1 MSKLKRKG
9 QSISHRAAKFLSFYR
24 PYVGLLALDL
34 LCAFVISV
42 ITLTLPL
49 CVRHITQ
56 NLLLP
61 GTADQL
67 RDIGLMA
74 GLMLALVAA
83 HTLCNLFVDYQGH
96 MMGARMES
104 DMRRELFAHLQR
116 LPFSF
121 YDERK
126 TGELMSR
133 ITSDLFAL
141 SELYH
146 HGPEDVAIGLIKFS
160 GVFLITLSINPA
172 LSVVICLF
180 LPLMFVYSL
189 HFNRRMN
196 RALRRSKQ
204 RIAEINE
211 QVEDSLAGIRVV
223 QSFANEHIE
232 QAKFDAANERF
243 VQSRRQEYRA
253 EGWFY
258 GGMEAFNQ
266 LMMIVVVVFGALAI
280 TGASLDLGDLI
291 TFLLYVGILIEPIQR
306 LVNFARWYQ
315 EGITGFQRFM
325 DLIELQPAIQSSV
338 SASAVAPRRCQLEL
352 RDVCFRYSDA
362 HGAVFSGLS
371 LRIEAG
377 EYVAVVGAS
386 GIGKTTLGALIPRFY
401 EVDGGGIWLDGVNI
415 REYSLATLRR
425 SIGTVDQDVYL
436 FAATVAENIRYG
448 KPDASEAELV
458 AAAKQANAHE
468 FIMALPQGYDTE
480 IGQRGIKLSA
490 GQRQRLSIARVFLKD
505 PPLLILDEA
514 TSALD
519 NESER
524 FVQQSLERLIENRT
538 TLVIAHRLS
547 TIRNADR
554 ILVLGDGGIVEQ
566 GSHAQLLARGGVY
579 ARLHALQAEPTSV
592 SPTGRRGADAKRLGL
607 SSRVV

>member
-1 MSKLKRKG
+1 MNR
-9 QSISHRAAKFLSFYR
+9 RAIKFLSFYR

-34 LCAFVISV
+34 LCAFAISV
-42 ITLTLPL
+42 ITLALPL

-56 NLLLP
+56 NLLAP
-61 GTADQL
+61 GTPNQL

-116 LPFSF
+116 LSFSF

-172 LSVVICLF
+172 LSVIVVLF

-189 HFNRRMN
+189 YFNRRMN

-223 QSFANEHIE
+223 QSFANENLE
-232 QAKFDAANERF
+232 QAKFDLANERF
-243 VQSRRQEYRA
+243 VQSRRREYRA

-258 GGMEAFNQ
+258 GGMEAFSQ
-266 LMMIVVVVFGALAI
+266 LMLIVVVVFGALAI
-280 TGASLDLGDLI
+280 TGASLDLADLI

-325 DLIELQPAIQSSV
+325 DLIELQPAIQSV
-338 SASAVAPRRCQLEL
+338 ENANGAAPRSCQLEL
-352 RDVCFRYSDA
+352 RDVCFRYSDE
-362 HGAVFSGLS
+362 HSAVFHNLS

-377 EYVAVVGAS
+377 EYVALVGAS

-401 EVDGGGIWLDGVNI
+401 EVSGGGICLDGVDI
-415 REYSLATLRR
+415 RAYSLATLRR

-448 KPDASEAELV
+448 KPDASAAEV
-458 AAAKQANAHE
+458 IAAAKQANAHE
-468 FIMALPQGYDTE
+468 FIEALPQGYDTE

-524 FVQQSLERLIENRT
+524 VVQQSLERLIENRT

-554 ILVLGDGGIVEQ
+554 ILVLGDGGVVEQ
-566 GSHAQLLARGGVY
+566 GTHAQLLARGGAY
-579 ARLHALQAEPTSV
+579 ARLHALQAV
-592 SPTGRRGADAKRLGL
+592 D
-607 SSRVV
+607 

>member
-1 MSKLKRKG
+1 MNR
-9 QSISHRAAKFLSFYR
+9 RAAKFLSFYR

-34 LCAFVISV
+34 LCAFAISL
-42 ITLTLPL
+42 ITLALPL

-61 GTADQL
+61 GAPNQL

-146 HGPEDVAIGLIKFS
+146 HGPEDLAIGLIKFS

-172 LSVVICLF
+172 LSVVIVLF

-223 QSFANEHIE
+223 QSFANESLE

-253 EGWFY
+253 EGLFY
-258 GGMEAFNQ
+258 GGMTAFSQ
-266 LMMIVVVVFGALAI
+266 LMTIVVVVFGALAI
-280 TGASLDLGDLI
+280 TAASQDLADLI
-291 TFLLYVGILIEPIQR
+291 TFLLYVGILIEPVQR

-325 DLIELQPAIQSSV
+325 DLIELQPAIQS
-338 SASAVAPRRCQLEL
+338 ADPANDAAPSSCQLEF
-352 RDVCFRYSDA
+352 REVCFRYSDE
-362 HGAVFSGLS
+362 HSAVFTDLS
-371 LRIEAG
+371 LRIAAG
-377 EYVAVVGAS
+377 EYVALVGAS

-401 EVDGGGIWLDGVNI
+401 EVSGGGICLDGVDI

-448 KPDASEAELV
+448 KPDASPAAVV
-458 AAAKQANAHE
+458 AAAKQANAHD
-468 FIMALPQGYDTE
+468 FIQALPQGYATE

-524 FVQQSLERLIENRT
+524 AVQQSLERLIENRT

-547 TIRNADR
+547 TVRNADR
-554 ILVLGDGGIVEQ
+554 ILVLGAGGVVEA
-566 GSHAQLLARGGVY
+566 GSHAQLLARGGAY
-579 ARLHALQAEPTSV
+579 ARLHALQAAE
-592 SPTGRRGADAKRLGL
+592 
-607 SSRVV
+607 

>member
-1 MSKLKRKG
+1 MKR
-9 QSISHRAAKFLSFYR
+9 RAAKFLSFYR

-34 LCAFVISV
+34 LCAFAISV
-42 ITLTLPL
+42 ITLALPL

-56 NLLLP
+56 NLLAP
-61 GTADQL
+61 GTPSQM
-67 RDIGLMA
+67 RDIGVMA

-116 LPFSF
+116 LSFSF

-172 LSVVICLF
+172 LSVIVILF

-189 HFNRRMN
+189 YFNRRMN

-223 QSFANEHIE
+223 QSFANESLE

-258 GGMEAFNQ
+258 GGMMAFSQ
-266 LMMIVVVVFGALAI
+266 LMTIVVVAFGALAI
-280 TGASLDLGDLI
+280 TGASLDLADLI

-325 DLIELQPAIQSSV
+325 DLIELQPAIQSAD
-338 SASAVAPRRCQLEL
+338 SANGAAPRSCQLEL
-352 RDVCFRYSDA
+352 RDVCFRYSDE
-362 HGAVFSGLS
+362 HSAVFSNLS
-371 LRIEAG
+371 LHIEAG
-377 EYVAVVGAS
+377 EYVALVGAS
-386 GIGKTTLGALIPRFY
+386 GIGKTTLGTLISRFY
-401 EVDGGGIWLDGVNI
+401 EVSSGGICLDGVDI
-415 REYSLATLRR
+415 REYSLSTLRR

-448 KPDASEAELV
+448 KPDASEAEV
-458 AAAKQANAHE
+458 IAAAKQANAHE
-468 FIMALPQGYDTE
+468 FIEALPQGYDTE

-524 FVQQSLERLIENRT
+524 VVQQSLERLIENRT

-554 ILVLGDGGIVEQ
+554 ILVLGDGGVVEQ
-566 GSHAQLLARGGVY
+566 GSHALLLARGGVY
-579 ARLHALQAEPTSV
+579 ARLHALQA
-592 SPTGRRGADAKRLGL
+592 AD
-607 SSRVV
+607 

>member
-1 MSKLKRKG
+1 MNSRVV
-9 QSISHRAAKFLSFYR
+9 KFLSYYKPYR
-24 PYVGLLALDL
+24 RLLALDL
-34 LCAFVISV
+34 LCAFAISG
-42 ITLTLPL
+42 ITLALPL
-49 CVRHITQ
+49 CVRHITGT
-56 NLLLP
+56 LLA
-61 GTADQL
+61 ADAPNPL
-67 RDIGLMA
+67 RDIGLVA
-74 GLMLALVAA
+74 VLMLALLVL

-116 LPFSF
+116 LSFSF
-121 YDERK
+121 YDNRK

-133 ITSDLFAL
+133 ITSDLFAI

-146 HGPEDVAIGLIKFS
+146 HGPEDVLIGLVKFS
-160 GVFLITLSINPA
+160 GVFLITLAINPA
-172 LSVVICLF
+172 PSVIVVLF

-196 RALRRSKQ
+196 RALRRSKE
-204 RIAEINE
+204 RIAEVNE

-223 QSFANEHIE
+223 QSFANESLE
-232 QAKFDAANERF
+232 QAKFDGANARF
-243 VQSRRQEYRA
+243 VESRRLEYKA
-253 EGWFY
+253 EGFFY
-258 GGMEAFNQ
+258 GGMEAFSQ
-266 LMMIVVVVFGALAI
+266 LMTIVVVVFGALAI
-280 TGASLDLGDLI
+280 LGGSLDLTDLI
-291 TFLLYVGILIEPIQR
+291 TFLLYVGILIEPIKR

-325 DLIELQPAIQSSV
+325 DIIELQPAIQD
-338 SASAVAPRRCQLEL
+338 ASAALEDSPGSSQLEL
-352 RDVCFRYSDA
+352 QNVCFRYGGDYD
-362 HGAVFSGLS
+362 AVFHNLS
-371 LRIEAG
+371 LRIAAG
-377 EYVAVVGAS
+377 EYVGLVGSS

-401 EVDGGGIWLDGVNI
+401 EVSGGRICLGGVDI
-415 REYSLATLRR
+415 REYSLAALRR

-448 KPDASEAELV
+448 KPDASLDEV
-458 AAAKQANAHE
+458 IAAAKRANAHD

-524 FVQQSLERLIENRT
+524 VVQQSLERLIENRT

-554 ILVLGDGGIVEQ
+554 IVVLDGQGIAEQ
-566 GSHAQLLARGGVY
+566 GSHETLLANGGIY
-579 ARLHALQAEPTSV
+579 ARLHALQAA
-592 SPTGRRGADAKRLGL
+592 G
-607 SSRVV
+607 

>member
-1 MSKLKRKG
+1 MNR
-9 QSISHRAAKFLSFYR
+9 RAVKFLSYYK
-24 PYVGLLALDL
+24 PYSRLLALDL
-34 LCAFVISV
+34 LCAFAISG
-42 ITLTLPL
+42 ITLALPL
-49 CVRHITQ
+49 CVRHITG
-56 NLLLP
+56 NLLAP
-61 GTADQL
+61 GTPNQL
-67 RDIGLMA
+67 RDIGLVA
-74 GLMLALVAA
+74 GLMLALLAA

-116 LPFSF
+116 LSFSF
-121 YDERK
+121 YDNRK

-133 ITSDLFAL
+133 ITSDLFAI

-146 HGPEDVAIGLIKFS
+146 HGPEDVLIGLVKFG

-172 LSVVICLF
+172 LSVIVVLF

-196 RALRRSKQ
+196 RALRRSKE
-204 RIAEINE
+204 RIAEVNE

-223 QSFANEHIE
+223 QSFANEGLE
-232 QAKFDAANERF
+232 QAKFDAANARF
-243 VQSRRQEYRA
+243 VESRRLEYKS
-253 EGWFY
+253 EGLFY
-258 GGMEAFNQ
+258 GGMEAFSQ
-266 LMMIVVVVFGALAI
+266 LMTIVVVVFGALAI
-280 TGASLDLGDLI
+280 LGASLDLTDLI
-291 TFLLYVGILIEPIQR
+291 TFLLYVGILIEPIKR

-325 DLIELQPAIQSSV
+325 DIIELQPAIQDASPALEEAPASS
-338 SASAVAPRRCQLEL
+338 QLEL
-352 RDVCFRYSDA
+352 QDVCFRYGGDYD
-362 HGAVFSGLS
+362 AVFHDLS
-371 LRIEAG
+371 LRIAAG
-377 EYVAVVGAS
+377 EYVGLVGAS

-401 EVDGGGIWLDGVNI
+401 EVSGGRICLGGVDI
-415 REYSLATLRR
+415 RDYSLAALRR

-448 KPDASEAELV
+448 KPDAGRGEV
-458 AAAKQANAHE
+458 IAAAKRANAHD
-468 FIMALPQGYDTE
+468 FIMALPRGYDTE

-524 FVQQSLERLIENRT
+524 VVQQSLERLIENRT

-554 ILVLGDGGIVEQ
+554 IVVLDAQGIAEQ
-566 GSHAQLLARGGVY
+566 GSHETLLANGGVY
-579 ARLHALQAEPTSV
+579 ARLHALQAA
-592 SPTGRRGADAKRLGL
+592 G
-607 SSRVV
+607 

>member
-1 MSKLKRKG
+1 MNPRV
-9 QSISHRAAKFLSFYR
+9 AKFLSFYR

-34 LCAFVISV
+34 LCAFAISA
-42 ITLTLPL
+42 ITLALPL

-61 GTADQL
+61 GAPNQL
-67 RDIGLMA
+67 RDIGLIA
-74 GLMLALVAA
+74 GLMLALVVA

-160 GVFLITLSINPA
+160 GVFLITLGKKTPRA
-172 LSVVICLF
+172 RGVLLFFGRVVVF
-180 LPLMFVYSL
+180 LRD
-189 HFNRRMN
+189 FNRRLH
-196 RALRRSKQ
+196 RPLRRSKE

-223 QSFANEHIE
+223 QSFANEDLE
-232 QAKFDAANERF
+232 QAKFDAANQRF

-253 EGWFY
+253 EGLFY
-258 GGMEAFNQ
+258 GGMEAFSQ
-266 LMMIVVVVFGALAI
+266 LMTIVVVVFGALAI
-280 TGASLDLGDLI
+280 AGESLDLPDLI

-325 DLIELQPAIQSSV
+325 DLIELPPAIQSSEP
-338 SASAVAPRRCQLEL
+338 ANGAAPRSCQLEL
-352 RDVCFRYSDA
+352 RDVCFRYSDE
-362 HGAVFSGLS
+362 HGAVFSDLS
-371 LRIEAG
+371 LRIKAG

-401 EVDGGGIWLDGVNI
+401 EVSGGGIWLDGVDI
-415 REYSLATLRR
+415 RDYSLATLRR

-448 KPDASEAELV
+448 KPDASQAEVV
-458 AAAKQANAHE
+458 AAAKQANAHD
-468 FIMALPQGYDTE
+468 FIMALPQGYATE

-524 FVQQSLERLIENRT
+524 VVQQSLERLIENRT

-547 TIRNADR
+547 TIRNADS
-554 ILVLGDGGIVEQ
+554 ILVLGDGGIIEQ
-566 GSHAQLLARGGVY
+566 GSHAQLLARGGAY
-579 ARLHALQAEPTSV
+579 ARLHVLQASN
-592 SPTGRRGADAKRLGL
+592 
-607 SSRVV
+607 